1 MARAIRD
8 LIDLTILRDT
18 FFDPF
23 APIST
28 FTPTLEVEQVV
39 GEARN
44 FLFLDNNESLF
55 LNDGIV
61 RDFVSGHGDSDV
73 LIANTGIIGE
83 SDRNDTSI
91 FVTGTGDRA
100 VLNAGD
106 ILGGI
111 QLGGG
116 DDLVFNTNLIDGDVR
131 TGNGDD
137 VLFNTGVIDG
147 DVWTGAG
154 DDLVEN
160 SGFQSAAITGHLNT
174 GAGDD
179 VVENTGDIDRVSLGT
194 GDDLYLGFNSD
205 SNVSVISAGTGN
217 DTVRAHANDDVIFG
231 GNGRDLIQGI
241 DGDDSLFGGNG
252 ADLLQGGNGEDLL
265 VGGQGSDTLA
275 GGNGADDLRGGN
287 GNDRLIGGRENDVL
301 TGGSGADTFF
311 FSRNSGDDTITDFS
325 DGDVIS
331 INNTFRG
338 NNETGRFDIPFF
350 TYEAIEEFTT
360 YEDGNAFIDL
370 VGAASAATFDVNFS
384 HGADHSILLLDIEPD
399 SLTADD
405 FFLGY

>member
-1 MARAIRD
+1 M
-8 LIDLTILRDT
+8 
-18 FFDPF
+18 
-23 APIST
+23 ST

-44 FLFLDNNESLF
+44 FLFLDDNESLF

-61 RDFVSGHGDSDV
+61 RDFVSGHGDSDA

-137 VLFNTGVIDG
+137 ILLNTGVIDG

-154 DDLVEN
+154 DDLIEN

-194 GDDLYLGFNSD
+194 GDDLYLGFNGD

-217 DTVRAHANDDVIFG
+217 DTVRAHASDDVIFG

-265 VGGQGSDTLA
+265 VGGQGSDTLV

-287 GNDRLIGGRENDVL
+287 GNDRLVGGRGDDVL
-301 TGGSGADTFF
+301 SGGSGADTFIF
-311 FSRNSGDDTITDFS
+311 GAQSGDDTITDFN
-325 DGDVIS
+325 DGDVIT
-331 INNTFRG
+331 IYNVGRG
-338 NNETGRFDIPFF
+338 DSETGLIVRFF
-350 TYEAIEEFTT
+350 TYETIEEFTT
-360 YEDGNAFIDL
+360 YENGNAFIDL
-370 VGAASAATFDVNFS
+370 VGAANASEIEPVFS
-384 HGADHSILLLDIEPD
+384 YGANHSILLLDIEPD
-399 SLTADD
+399 SLTAND
-405 FFLGY
+405 FDLGY

>member
-39 GEARN
+39 GETRN
-44 FLFLDNNESLF
+44 FLFLGNNESLF

-61 RDFVSGHGDSDV
+61 RDFVSGRGDSDV

-116 DDLVFNTNLIDGDVR
+116 DDLVFNTNLIDDDVR
-131 TGNGDD
+131 TGSGDD
-137 VLFNTGVIDG
+137 ILFNTGVIDG

-154 DDLVEN
+154 DDLIEN

-179 VVENTGDIDRVSLGT
+179 VVENTGDIDRVSLGN
-194 GDDLYLGFNSD
+194 GDDLFLGFNGGGT
-205 SNVSVISAGTGN
+205 VGQISAGTGN
-217 DTVRAHANDDVIFG
+217 DTVRGHASNDVVFG

-241 DGDDSLFGGNG
+241 GGDDSLFGGNG
-252 ADLLQGGNGEDLL
+252 ADLLQGANGEDLL
-265 VGGQGSDTLA
+265 VGGQGSDTLLGGRDTDELQ
-275 GGNGADDLRGGN
+275 GGNGT
-287 GNDRLIGGRENDVL
+287 DRLVGGRGDDVL
-301 TGGSGADTFF
+301 SGGSGADTFIF
-311 FSRNSGDDTITDFS
+311 GAQSGDDTITDFN
-325 DGDVIS
+325 DGDVIT
-331 INNTFRG
+331 IYNVGRG
-338 NNETGRFDIPFF
+338 DSETGLIVRFF
-350 TYEAIEEFTT
+350 TYETIEEFTT
-360 YEDGNAFIDL
+360 YENGNAFIDL
-370 VGAASAATFDVNFS
+370 VGAANASEIEPVFS
-384 HGADHSILLLDIEPD
+384 YGANHSILLLDIEPD
-399 SLTADD
+399 SLTEND
-405 FFLGY
+405 FDLGY